1 MRHEDTRRQLVTITG
16 VPVLVLAT
24 LILALLLWPEV
35 LRGAESNLSP
45 RSTSGERDG
54 WGWLAFG
61 WFALVGSWL
70 ILVVVAALLFPTVG
84 KPPRP
89 ATTAPSLCTRRSPA
103 YTRAASTRDHTTA
116 THGWGA
122 AASETSVTR

>member
-1 MRHEDTRRQLVTITG
+1 MRQDDTRRLLVTITKLL
-16 VPVLVLAT
+16 VFVLAALT
-24 LILALLLWPEV
+24 LVMWRWPER
-35 LRGAESNLSP
+35 LRGMIFGAEPENPSVP
-45 RSTSGERDG
+45 WDG
-54 WGWLAFG
+54 WGWLALG
-61 WFALVGSWL
+61 WFA
-70 ILVVVAALLFPTVG
+70 LVVVAALLFPTVG